1 MDLVLFI
8 KQTMLAFHHMDES
21 SQSKRPLDWI
31 MRVDALLQHCKGDH
45 SQCEILERHW
55 IRLIKFVISTIVI
68 SHLNNWK
75 IFYIMSSEAFRYNN
89 GNDWCVAYYTF
100 QRNL

>member
-1 MDLVLFI
+1 MVHKLFFSVKSAKCNGDTRIGNQNKLDLVLFI

-45 SQCEILERHW
+45 SQCGILERYG
-55 IRLIKFVISTIVI
+55 ILKFCYIDYSLYIVYK
-68 SHLNNWK
+68 SFLNL
-75 IFYIMSSEAFRYNN
+75 F
-89 GNDWCVAYYTF
+89 
-100 QRNL
+100 